1 MLALMDIEGN
11 AMAAALGLDNK
22 IWASLRKEYKLG
34 RISEIEEIEGAS
46 STVQYKLESA
56 GKKLVLRLEDERS
69 ANNLESELDVLVFL
83 SELVHRI
90 CVNTPPRTNVNA
102 CLLSRTFRK
111 RLPTKYQHIQHE
123 TNKT

>member
-69 ANNLESELDVLVFL
+69 ANNLGSNWGSTTTEVGEA
-83 SELVHRI
+83 
-90 CVNTPPRTNVNA
+90 NPPIW
-102 CLLSRTFRK
+102 SRCAKSCTSKATRK
-111 RLPTKYQHIQHE
+111 
-123 TNKT
+123 